1 MNDNKFEYLGSLKE
15 YCNKYGRCV
24 ISYEDTNDANVKIK
38 ISSEQEIEIN
48 ILCSRSLSDI
58 IRNKKELPTNI
69 YDYNVLRIINNNGTS
84 YIRLSQV
91 IEAEGDPS
99 LSLMEN
105 MEKFKDVDGNVKIS
119 FKIEDLNLEP
129 PKPIDIDWFLK
140 K

>member
-129 PKPIDIDWFLK
+129 PKPIDIDWF
-140 K
+140 